1 MIGIYKFENK
11 YNHQIYIGQS
21 IHIETR
27 YEEHKRQAMA
37 EKQQR
42 KNKFYNALFHHFED
56 FTFEIIEECDA
67 SQLNEREIFW
77 IAYYDS
83 FYNGLNSN
91 KGGSGCIYDRQEIF
105 NLWDKG
111 LSVGE
116 IAQQINCAPET
127 VRSFLQG
134 YKTYSVTESKK
145 RGGQKAKQN
154 YKNAICSTKVYQFSL
169 SGELIAEFSSM
180 KEAMRQTGVKNT
192 AIAMVISGER
202 AAAGGFKWSD
212 SPKLKNIKRPGCYHF
227 KIGQYSPDGQ
237 EIAIYPTY
245 QAAAQAIGQKDSLSI
260 SKACGIKDKI
270 TYGFLWKL
278 IYE

>member
-11 YNHQIYIGQS
+11 YTHQIYIGQS

-27 YEEHKRQAMA
+27 YEEHRRQAMS

-42 KNKFYNALFHHFED
+42 INKFYDALFHHFED

-67 SQLNEREIFW
+67 SQLNEREVFW

-116 IAQQINCAPET
+116 ITQQINCAPET

-134 YKTYSVTESKK
+134 YKTYSITESKK
-145 RGGQKAKQN
+145 RGGQKTAPSNK
-154 YKNAICSTKVYQFSL
+154 IYQFSL
-169 SGELIAEFSSM
+169 SGELIAEFPSM
-180 KEAMRQTGVKNT
+180 KEAMRQTGIQNT

-212 SPKLKNIKRPGCYHF
+212 SPELKNIKRPGCHHF
-227 KIGQYSPDGQ
+227 KVGQYSLDGQ
-237 EIAIYPTY
+237 EIAIYPNY
-245 QAAAQAIGQKDSLSI
+245 QIAAQALGKSDFLPI
-260 SKACGIKDKI
+260 SKACGIKDKVA
-270 TYGFLWKL
+270 YGFLWKL
-278 IYE
+278 IYK